1 MDLETDRMHP
11 EIESDN
17 TLSSSYKD
25 KDKREESDL
34 SSPKKPSIADNPWED
49 DDDITL
55 GIKIDNIAQIP
66 GNKTPNKPV

>member
-34 SSPKKPSIADNPWED
+34 SPPKKSSITDSPWENG
-49 DDDITL
+49 DDITL
-55 GIKIDNIAQIP
+55 GIKIDSTA
-66 GNKTPNKPV
+66 

>member
-1 MDLETDRMHP
+1 MYP

-34 SSPKKPSIADNPWED
+34 SPPKKPSITDSPWENG
-49 DDDITL
+49 DDITL
-55 GIKIDNIAQIP
+55 GIKIDSTA
-66 GNKTPNKPV
+66 